1 MAFKKIIIVLV
12 VFGFIGTGWFVVHKF
27 MAVRSANNKPKTEK
41 QIQEIAFY
49 KKYSKQIGQPF
60 TVDSITITVDS
71 YQYVC
76 YDEKTIL
83 YCKVTVTNKSTQNQR
98 LMAAKFALKN
108 DSDVDFFPEEE
119 YRFLLPNTTKKQVL
133 IYTLP
138 PRDLPYLNYWMH
150 FESLANTNEKAI
162 ISIAKSYRSEG

>member
-1 MAFKKIIIVLV
+1 MAFKKIIIILAA
-12 VFGFIGTGWFVVHKF
+12 FGFIGTGWFVVHKF
-27 MAVRSANNKPKTEK
+27 MTIYTTNNKPKTEK

-49 KKYSKQIGQPF
+49 KKYNKQLGQPF
-60 TVDSITITVDS
+60 TIDSIAITVDS

-83 YCKVTVTNKSTQNQR
+83 YCKLTVTNKSTQNQR

-108 DSDVDFFPEEE
+108 DSDVDFFPEEG